1 MNATI
6 PTINILVLN
15 GTKYDLDKVRNI
27 AGAPSRTGGPFKLL
41 ASDIVTDINCSAI
54 ESGLHAFTTTRAAPG
69 QEQHLDADTP
79 HYAALDDDPM
89 VVVKFNGKYLLL
101 MGHKKLAA
109 HKPAEVAL
117 RLITTVAMKE
127 KAKLHVTPPAPP
139 APDPVKNYPQAFT
152 NAPRIVTH
160 KTPTA
165 REYPPARGSMSN
177 HPYHNP
183 KLRPPKT

>member
-27 AGAPSRTGGPFKLL
+27 AGAPSRTGGPFKL
-41 ASDIVTDINCSAI
+41 SRWDIVTDINCSAI

-69 QEQHLDADTP
+69 QEQVLHENTPRYEDLDT
-79 HYAALDDDPM
+79 DPM
-89 VVVKFNGKYLLL
+89 IVIKFNGKYLLL
-101 MGHKKLAA
+101 MGHKQLAA
-109 HKPAEVAL
+109 HKPGEVAL

-127 KAKLHVTPPAPP
+127 KAKLHVAPP
-139 APDPVKNYPQAFT
+139 PPEPVKNYPQDFT
-152 NAPRIVTH
+152 NAPRFVSH
-160 KTPTA
+160 KTPTP